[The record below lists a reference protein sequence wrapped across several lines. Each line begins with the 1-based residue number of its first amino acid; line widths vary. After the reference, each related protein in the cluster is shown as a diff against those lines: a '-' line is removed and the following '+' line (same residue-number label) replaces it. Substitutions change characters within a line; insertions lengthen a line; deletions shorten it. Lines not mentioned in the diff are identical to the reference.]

1 MHVIYTG
8 PFDEVDVPALNLVAV
23 PRGKP
28 IEVGPEAGEVLCQQ
42 EHWEQANGRRNR
54 KPATETEGTDD

>member
-8 PFDEVDVPALNLVAV
+8 PFDEVDVPALNLAAV
-23 PRGKP
+23 ERNKP
-28 IEVGPEAGEVLCQQ
+28 IEVDPEIGELLCQQ

-54 KPATETEGTDD
+54 KPVTETEGTDS